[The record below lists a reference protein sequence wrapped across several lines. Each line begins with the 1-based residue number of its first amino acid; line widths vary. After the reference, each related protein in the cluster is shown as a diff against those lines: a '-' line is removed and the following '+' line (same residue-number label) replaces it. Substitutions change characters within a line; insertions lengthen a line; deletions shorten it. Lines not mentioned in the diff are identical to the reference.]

1 MRQLASIVRML
12 RNHHVSRNDA
22 PICTYVNSSNDLV
35 TFSQSQVLSH
45 LRSTAAAIGPDKLG
59 FAPNDIGTKSIRS
72 STAMAWYLAGVP
84 HPSIQLMGRWKSEA
98 WLCYIRKQVLE
109 FSKGMSKALLQNEFL
124 HTLPPLN
131 EGLSSSRT
139 RPGHSYH

>member
-1 MRQLASIVRML
+1 MRQLASIVRVL
-12 RNHHVSRNDA
+12 RNHHVSSNDT

-45 LRSTAAAIGPDKLG
+45 LRSIAAAISPDKLG
-59 FAPNDIGTKSIRS
+59 FAPNGIETKSIIS
-72 STAMAWYLAGVP
+72 STGMAWYLAGVP

-98 WLCYIRKQVLE
+98 WLCCIRKQVLE
-109 FSKGMSKALLQNEFL
+109 FRKGMSKALLQNEFL

-131 EGLSSSRT
+131 EGLSSTRA